1 VILKNI
7 LGALVL
13 SLLTICAFL
22 YFKTGAHKDVVISE
36 SKIPDYHFFY
46 KDHTGPYHEI
56 NSLLISVEEAFKK
69 LEIKCTKTFGLYLSD
84 PAKVDHDRLKS
95 KVGCAF
101 DSKTSPQLF
110 APLPG
115 IKSSFYDLPLEN
127 PEDASRLKCYKGSFT
142 GSPSLSAMKVYPK
155 IKDRA
160 KDEGVKLFTQALE
173 IYVGDEKSHKT
184 TVYLCGIK

>member
-1 VILKNI
+1 MILKNI

-22 YFKTGAHKDVVISE
+22 YFKTGAHKDAVISE
-36 SKIPDYHFFY
+36 STIPDFQFFY

-56 NSLLISVEEAFKK
+56 NSLLISVEEAFEK

-84 PAKVDHDRLKS
+84 PSKGDHDRLKS

-101 DSKTSPQLF
+101 DSNNSPQLF
-110 APLPG
+110 TPLPD
-115 IKSSFYDLPLEN
+115 IKSSFYDLPLKN

-142 GSPSLSAMKVYPK
+142 GSPSLSAIKVYPK

-160 KDEGVKLFTQALE
+160 EEEGVKLFTQALE
-173 IYVGDEKSHKT
+173 IYESSEKTHKT